1 MINFSYGAKA
11 FAEAQVREPQP
22 LYGLRDSRRQTAPWR
37 QQARGRQAKEGKG
50 QEMIRRLLDRL
61 FRCSH
66 RHVTFP
72 LRINRQPAYVVCLD
86 CGKEFQYDWEKMR
99 QLGPRTKPT

>member
-1 MINFSYGAKA
+1 
-11 FAEAQVREPQP
+11 
-22 LYGLRDSRRQTAPWR
+22 
-37 QQARGRQAKEGKG
+37 
-50 QEMIRRLLDRL
+50 MIRRLLDRL
-61 FRCSH
+61 FRCPH
-66 RHVTFP
+66 RRVTFP